1 MRGCGNGVLETQVG
15 FLFFFFFEIP
25 LAGRRKMTAGITKYM
40 VKKSVRIRAPTRAQ
54 IHYPCFPIPLAYY
67 EYSTRTQPLVG
78 RYLQSGSCPA
88 TLLFRGPMII
98 RNGFGHEI
106 FFKRNSV
113 AR

>member
-25 LAGRRKMTAGITKYM
+25 LAGRRKMTAGITTYM

-67 EYSTRTQPLVG
+67 EYSYSAPRWTLPPERKLS
-78 RYLQSGSCPA
+78 RYFAFSRA
-88 TLLFRGPMII
+88 YDNKEWIW
-98 RNGFGHEI
+98 
-106 FFKRNSV
+106 
-113 AR
+113 A